1 MTSWIVILACI
12 SGLFFWKTNLTKFS
26 RSYLSEKGQKA
37 VTTAPEKHTCLT
49 KGKERR
55 ARRKKGG
62 EEKKAMATL
71 LVFIMAIL

>member
-1 MTSWIVILACI
+1 M
-12 SGLFFWKTNLTKFS
+12 
-26 RSYLSEKGQKA
+26 SEKGVKRQLLLRPKN
-37 VTTAPEKHTCLT
+37 TITR
-49 KGKERR
+49 GKERR